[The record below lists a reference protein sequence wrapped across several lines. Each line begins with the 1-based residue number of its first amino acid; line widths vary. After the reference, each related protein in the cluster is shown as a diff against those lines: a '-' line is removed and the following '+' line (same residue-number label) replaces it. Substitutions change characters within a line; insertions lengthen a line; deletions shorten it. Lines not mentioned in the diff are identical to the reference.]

1 MPETSKPSISASL
14 VPIGRAVKVAKPF
27 VRKLIKGY
35 KSNKHFIDT
44 VGKSTAGAGAVA
56 TVTNKLTKQ
65 PNDKK
70 RKGK

>member
-35 KSNKHFIDT
+35 KSEKHFIDT

-56 TVTNKLTKQ
+56 SVTNKLTKQ

-70 RKGK
+70 RKEK